1 MKKLMLLVGVG
12 VGYVLGTRAGRQR
25 YDQMMGKAQQMMR
38 NPRVQ
43 QKAEQVR
50 HVAEE
55 KADQVQHVVQEKTQQ
70 VTNAAQEKTQQ
81 AQHAVE
87 EKTGQASQA
96 VKEKVASS
104 TSSNGGSSTKPGGTI

>member
-1 MKKLMLLVGVG
+1 MKKLSLLIGVG
-12 VGYVLGTRAGRQR
+12 VGYVLGARAGRQR
-25 YDQMMGKAQQMMR
+25 YDQMMGKAQQLMR

-55 KADQVQHVVQEKTQQ
+55 KADQAQHTVQEKAT
-70 VTNAAQEKTQQ
+70 Q

-87 EKTGQASQA
+87 EKATQASNT
-96 VKEKVASS
+96 VKEKVSS
-104 TSSNGGSSTKPGGTI
+104 ATSSNGGPTTQPGGTL